1 MSLEELFNNL
11 SLDVVKD
18 VVAAVKKD
26 GVEKSGLADNYTVL
40 AARCES
46 STDAEAIAALGTVKS
61 LMVEAPEAQAFCKE
75 CFSAGKLRIL
85 CVFLAPAAPSHA
97 YCLLYTSLASGGKQE

>member
-85 CVFLAPAAPSHA
+85 CVFGAPAAPSHVL
-97 YCLLYTSLASGGKQE
+97 LLYTSLASGGKQE